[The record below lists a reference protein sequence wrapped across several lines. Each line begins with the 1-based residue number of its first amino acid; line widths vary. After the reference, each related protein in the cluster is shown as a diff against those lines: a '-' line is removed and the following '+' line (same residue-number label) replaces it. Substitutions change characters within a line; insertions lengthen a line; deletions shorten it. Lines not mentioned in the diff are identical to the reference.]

1 MNKRE
6 VLLSLLDS
14 DTPTPY
20 IPAAFFMHFDPIYH
34 RGQAAVDKHLEFFNY
49 TEMDFIKIQYE
60 KVFPHQPDITK
71 PADWANMPCYGEEF
85 YEDQWNIAEKLVAGA
100 GKDALVIMTLYSPFM
115 CAGHS
120 IGRDLLSEHLLEDRE
135 KTKKG
140 IEIITN
146 SLMIFVKG
154 CIERG
159 IDGFYHSTQGGETYR
174 FEGTTIFD
182 ECIKPYDL
190 VLMDEINTQCE
201 FNILHICD
209 YCGGYTGLAPFLDYP
224 GHVVNSS
231 LKLGDKMLTAKE
243 VSEIFNRPFMGGLDR
258 HGIITTGKKSD
269 IVAAVNSACDDTPE
283 KFIIGA
289 DCTVPSD
296 VDWENIKTAIDTAHN
311 HQR

>member
-140 IEIITN
+140 IEIIIN
-146 SLMIFVKG
+146 SLMISV
-154 CIERG
+154 
-159 IDGFYHSTQGGETYR
+159 STTR
-174 FEGTTIFD
+174 ATRPNPRPFEG
-182 ECIKPYDL
+182 L
-190 VLMDEINTQCE
+190 
-201 FNILHICD
+201 
-209 YCGGYTGLAPFLDYP
+209 
-224 GHVVNSS
+224 
-231 LKLGDKMLTAKE
+231 
-243 VSEIFNRPFMGGLDR
+243 
-258 HGIITTGKKSD
+258 
-269 IVAAVNSACDDTPE
+269 
-283 KFIIGA
+283 
-289 DCTVPSD
+289 
-296 VDWENIKTAIDTAHN
+296 KTATMK
-311 HQR
+311 